1 MLFLARAYLRLGEVE
16 LALRAVTP
24 IRALPDWMVQQ
35 MLPVI
40 LGEARLREGKFE
52 AAEEEVIPACSGVSP
67 RLGRM
72 AASVLARALL
82 AQGRVEDALAS
93 IEQALELP
101 TSHGLE
107 SEIDLLTVRGEALY
121 ASGRRAEA
129 LSAMHHAERAVYAIA
144 DGIEDAELRATFLT
158 RVEPCARA
166 VELSKRWAEAT
177 R

>member
-1 MLFLARAYLRLGEVE
+1 
-16 LALRAVTP
+16 
-24 IRALPDWMVQQ
+24 
-35 MLPVI
+35 
-40 LGEARLREGKFE
+40 
-52 AAEEEVIPACSGVSP
+52 
-67 RLGRM
+67 
-72 AASVLARALL
+72 L